1 MDQLALALNAN
12 SLPILVFGGMAA
24 ALGALLMGVRD
35 LFVSRDSRLMA
46 SPILK
51 KLPARIEEADATAVS
66 RFDVWLE
73 RAIYMTGMNMSIT
86 MAAMLFILIGIT
98 AGMAVFVFT
107 EDMLYSVIAGLFGIV
122 VCFVILSISYK
133 RVMKQFEEQF
143 PSALDLLARA
153 VRAGESLD
161 QALVMI
167 GDSVNDPVAGEFRR
181 IAKHLEMGLSLSA
194 AMKSL
199 AYRVP
204 TMDVRI
210 FASALSVHREAGGN
224 LPKTLER
231 LAGVIRDRMSY
242 QRQLKSVTG
251 AGRITALIISCLGP
265 LLFLYLF
272 FVQPEYSSSL
282 WNDPTGRLVLIAAA
296 VSQLIG
302 LFIVSRMLR
311 SRY

>member
-12 SLPILVFGGMAA
+12 SLPIFVFGGMAA

-35 LFVSRDSRLMA
+35 LFLSRDSRLMA

-51 KLPARIEEADATAVS
+51 KLPARIDEADSTAVG

-73 RAIYMTGMNMSIT
+73 RAVYMTGMNTSIT
-86 MAAMLFILIGIT
+86 MASLLFILIGTTVGMALFVFIEDVLLSVT
-98 AGMAVFVFT
+98 AGI
-107 EDMLYSVIAGLFGIV
+107 LGIA
-122 VCFVILSISYK
+122 VCFIILSIVYK
-133 RVMKQFEEQF
+133 RVMKKFEEQF
-143 PSALDLLARA
+143 PPALDLLARA

-161 QALVMI
+161 QAFVMI
-167 GDSVNDPVAGEFRR
+167 GDSVTDPVAGEFRR

-194 AMKSL
+194 AMKSF

-231 LAGVIRDRMSY
+231 LANVIRDRMSY

-251 AGRITALIISCLGP
+251 AGRVTATIISALGP

-296 VSQLIG
+296 VSQVIG
-302 LFIVSRMLR
+302 LIIVSRMLR

>member
-12 SLPILVFGGMAA
+12 SLPIFVFGGIAA
-24 ALGALLMGVRD
+24 ALGAMLMGVRD
-35 LFVSRDSRLMA
+35 LFSSRDSQLMA

-51 KLPARIEEADATAVS
+51 KLPARIEAADETAVG
-66 RFDVWLE
+66 RFDIWLE
-73 RAIYMTGMNMSIT
+73 RAVYMTGMNTSVT
-86 MAAMLFILIGIT
+86 MASLLFLLIGST
-98 AGMAVFVFT
+98 LGMAVFVFT
-107 EDMLYSVIAGLFGIV
+107 EEVSYSVIAAVLGIV
-122 VCFVILSISYK
+122 ICFVILSITYQ
-133 RVMKQFEEQF
+133 RVMKQFEDQF
-143 PSALDLLARA
+143 PGALDLLARA

-167 GDSVNDPVAGEFRR
+167 GGSVNDPVAGEFRR

-194 AMKSL
+194 AMKSF

-242 QRQLKSVTG
+242 QRQLKTVTG
-251 AGRITALIISCLGP
+251 AGRITATIISALGP
-265 LLFLYLF
+265 LLFVYLF
-272 FVQPEYSSSL
+272 VFQPEYSSKL
-282 WNDPTGRLVLIAAA
+282 WNDPTGRIVLIAAA
-296 VSQLIG
+296 ISQVIG
-302 LFIVSRMLR
+302 LVIVSRMLR

>member
-12 SLPILVFGGMAA
+12 SLPIFVFGGIAA
-24 ALGALLMGVRD
+24 ALGAMLMGFRD
-35 LFVSRDSRLMA
+35 LFSSRDSRLMA

-51 KLPARIEEADATAVS
+51 KLPARIEAADETAVG

-73 RAIYMTGMNMSIT
+73 RAVYMTGMNTSVT
-86 MAAMLFILIGIT
+86 MASLLFLLIGST
-98 AGMAVFVFT
+98 LGMAVFVFT
-107 EDMLYSVIAGLFGIV
+107 EEVSYSVIAAVIGIV
-122 VCFVILSISYK
+122 LCFVILSITYQ
-133 RVMKQFEEQF
+133 RVMKQFEDQF
-143 PSALDLLARA
+143 PGALDLLARA

-167 GDSVNDPVAGEFRR
+167 GGSVNDPVAGEFRR

-194 AMKSL
+194 AMKSF

-242 QRQLKSVTG
+242 QRQLKTVTG
-251 AGRITALIISCLGP
+251 AGRITATIISALGP
-265 LLFLYLF
+265 LLFVYLF
-272 FVQPEYSSSL
+272 VFQPEYSSKL
-282 WNDPTGRLVLIAAA
+282 WNDPTGRIVLIAAA
-296 VSQLIG
+296 ISQVIG
-302 LFIVSRMLR
+302 LVIVSRMLR

>member
-1 MDQLALALNAN
+1 MDQLSLALNVN
-12 SLPILVFGGMAA
+12 SLPIFVFGGIAA
-24 ALGALLMGVRD
+24 AMGALLMGVRD
-35 LFVSRDSRLMA
+35 LFRSRDARLMA

-51 KLPARIEEADATAVS
+51 KLPTRTDEMDSGAVS

-73 RAIYMTGMNMSIT
+73 RAVYMTGLNTSIT
-86 MAAMLFILIGIT
+86 TAAALFLLIGMT
-98 AGMAVFVFT
+98 AGLGAYVFS
-107 EDMLYSVIAGLFGIV
+107 EDILYAAGAALLGTIL
-122 VCFVILSISYK
+122 CFVILAIVYR

-143 PSALDLLARA
+143 PSAMDLLARA

-167 GDSVNDPVAGEFRR
+167 GNSVSDPVASEFRR
-181 IAKHLEMGLSLSA
+181 IAKQLEMGLSLSA
-194 AMKSL
+194 AMKSF

-210 FASALSVHREAGGN
+210 FASALSVHRDSGGN

-231 LAGVIRDRMSY
+231 LANVIRDRMSY

-251 AGRITALIISCLGP
+251 AGRISATIIAGLGP

-272 FVQPEYSSSL
+272 LIQPEYSQTL
-282 WNDPTGRLVLIAAA
+282 WNNPTGRMVLIGAAA
-296 VSQLIG
+296 SQVIG
-302 LFIVSRMLR
+302 LMIVARMLR